1 MSLVLCCILPN
12 ERPPNSAP
20 NQMSKIYSLMQ
31 VGYELTYFRE
41 VLLALAVTE

>member
-1 MSLVLCCILPN
+1 MSLVLCCILLN

-20 NQMSKIYSLMQ
+20 NQMSKIYSSMQ

-41 VLLALAVTE
+41 VLQALAVTE